1 MMVTGVIKDVPS
13 NSHFHFDFLISVR
26 KFPGDV
32 DGNWDW
38 YNFYTYIKLK
48 DNANAA
54 NLNPKIQAL
63 YKRSVDEGTN
73 VFYTQP
79 LTDLHLTSNLKWELE
94 PNSDKLYVY
103 VFTIIGLFII
113 LIAAINYINLSTAKS
128 SLRAKEIGVR
138 KVSGAFRTSLI
149 SQFLIESVI
158 ISLIAGVLATIL
170 AQLLLPVVNTLTQK
184 QLTIL
189 GNPSVLIYT
198 FLGALVIGL
207 IAGIFP
213 ALYLS
218 SFKPIIVLKGL
229 KLNEKGTLSLR
240 KSLVVVQFTI
250 SIVLIIGSLIIIQ
263 QMKFIQSAKLGLN
276 KDQIVVITNA
286 GYLSA
291 SDRNVFQNTVAQLR
305 GVKKVSTADGVVGG
319 QNWTNSMRVKGSDNE
334 QLINFLSVGNDFLPA
349 LNIEIKEGRGFSS
362 RFPAD
367 TMTNGTPGPLE
378 QTIGSIVLNE
388 TAIKDLAIQSPAIGK
403 KIVWG
408 QDADT
413 TYYLDLVGVVK
424 DFHFA
429 SFRNEIKP
437 FAFINNPRRQWNFT
451 VKLSPENIN
460 ATLLQLE
467 NTWKSFSVERPFQ
480 YSFLDETFSKLYKAE
495 DRFQK
500 VFISLVIISILIACL
515 GLLGLATFTAQQRVK
530 EIGIR
535 KVLGASVASVVGLL
549 SKDFL
554 KLVIIALVVA
564 IPIAWYAMNK
574 WLQDFSYRIDIN
586 WWVFAI
592 AGVIAVLIALM
603 TVSFQAIR
611 SAMANPVKNL
621 RTE

>member
-1 MMVTGVIKDVPS
+1 
-13 NSHFHFDFLISVR
+13 
-26 KFPGDV
+26 
-32 DGNWDW
+32 
-38 YNFYTYIKLK
+38 
-48 DNANAA
+48 
-54 NLNPKIQAL
+54 
-63 YKRSVDEGTN
+63 
-73 VFYTQP
+73 
-79 LTDLHLTSNLKWELE
+79 
-94 PNSDKLYVY
+94 
-103 VFTIIGLFII
+103 
-113 LIAAINYINLSTAKS
+113 
-128 SLRAKEIGVR
+128 
-138 KVSGAFRTSLI
+138 
-149 SQFLIESVI
+149 
-158 ISLIAGVLATIL
+158 
-170 AQLLLPVVNTLTQK
+170 
-184 QLTIL
+184 
-189 GNPSVLIYT
+189 
-198 FLGALVIGL
+198 
-207 IAGIFP
+207 
-213 ALYLS
+213 
-218 SFKPIIVLKGL
+218 
-229 KLNEKGTLSLR
+229 
-240 KSLVVVQFTI
+240 
-250 SIVLIIGSLIIIQ
+250 
-263 QMKFIQSAKLGLN
+263 
-276 KDQIVVITNA
+276 
-286 GYLSA
+286 
-291 SDRNVFQNTVAQLR
+291 VAQLP

-319 QNWTNSMRVKGSDNE
+319 QNWTNGMRVKGSDNE

-349 LNIEIKEGRGFSS
+349 LDIEIKKGRGFSS

-451 VKLSPENIN
+451 VKLSPDNVN
-460 ATLLQLE
+460 ATLSQLE
-467 NTWKSFSVERPFQ
+467 KTWKSFSVERPFQ

-564 IPIAWYAMNK
+564 IPIAWYAMNR
-574 WLQDFSYRIDIN
+574 WLEDFSYRIDIG
-586 WWVFAI
+586 WWVFVV
-592 AGVIAVLIALM
+592 AGVLAVLIALI